1 MPGPKENSTVVRANA
16 RLRVFARTAAETRP
30 LNFAGTIRREAFS
43 YWSKLMTDTTTP
55 TAALQDQLVPD
66 PRIASLAEVFGSEF
80 ARDFRDPVRFVTET
94 LRSPAPLSFYRRDF
108 KLLSRYLFLES
119 VYRRR
124 PDFNQEL
131 LDNYA
136 RMTGE
141 KLAAVQLLL
150 TKRIEQ
156 TAALFRN
163 NGITPDA
170 VYLQAQRLTIPII
183 AAHAYSFISLLIK
196 LDEYYQL
203 TGSASLYG
211 ILDGSQR
218 SKAELEGRKAIRSF
232 TALVRNE
239 HIKLRKES
247 LRMRAAR
254 GDLVEDDVIHAEKIV
269 QEGQA
274 EYDASENDHGSHVSL
289 DEAGAVLDSL
299 VATGVA
305 AANAADRKRPAKV
318 KADSHAPT
326 DAADAGMTG
335 SAPVAQVIA

>member
-1 MPGPKENSTVVRANA
+1 
-16 RLRVFARTAAETRP
+16 
-30 LNFAGTIRREAFS
+30 
-43 YWSKLMTDTTTP
+43 MTETTTP
-55 TAALQDQLVPD
+55 TAAMQDQLLPD
-66 PRIASLAEVFGSEF
+66 PLIAALAEVFGNEF

-156 TAALFRN
+156 TAVLFRN

-211 ILDGSQR
+211 ILDGNQR

-254 GDLVEDDVIHAEKIV
+254 GGVIEDDVIHAEKIV

-274 EYDASENDHGSHVSL
+274 EYDESNASEHDHGAHVSL

-305 AANAADRKRPAKV
+305 ATNAANRKRPAKV
-318 KADSHAPT
+318 KIDSDIPTAPA
-326 DAADAGMTG
+326 DAAVEG
-335 SAPVAQVIA
+335 SRPVAAVNA